1 MDLLAATGV
10 EEDDEGKADREI
22 QRTEAGAAGKE
33 VHDQHLPVSILLAG
47 IKDKTLHQGHF
58 TNQYNY
64 LEFSTVA
71 VPAFQRPV
79 LIVYRVMSCAS
90 KYSLRV
96 SGDRQETRSL
106 RGTDDDTGDEED
118 EEGEEVED
126 DIPERERRKSRLEAQ
141 QEEERLKRQQERQ
154 PTGRVI
160 GIIERNWL
168 SYAISTPSPGTSTS
182 RSLTPLLAI
191 PTSPLL
197 PRIRIRTRQAPS
209 LIGQKL
215 LVAIDTWPAN
225 KRNPEG
231 HLVRRLGAGDKDTE
245 QESLMLEFDVVYAPF
260 GKRAMECLPEEDE
273 ILILLV
279 VRILMTLY
287 TPAICRMAISRP
299 VCTSQMYRTSF
310 SLIYL
315 LIPRQHPEE
324 SVYLVDKR
332 VDMLPAL
339 LGANLCSLRP
349 HVETLAFSAIWELT
363 PDADIV
369 NVRFTKSVI
378 ASKAAFTYEEAQIC
392 EDDPHLQDERTTGI
406 CLLKS
411 LAIKLKAMRMAAG
424 ALNLA
429 SPEVKIHL
437 DIAESSD
444 PIDVEQ
450 NELWETNSLV
460 EEFMLL
466 ANVSVAQKVQET
478 FPQTAVLQRQMP
490 PKGNFERLQDILL
503 KRKGSSLDVSDSS
516 ALAASL
522 DLCLDPSEPAFNTL
536 RYLRPLR
543 SSESHRYADVLAYRQ
558 LVAAID
564 YTTLH
569 PSLHSAQNVDRILDV
584 VNRRHRMAQMA
595 SYASVKF
602 YVGLALKQ
610 RGEAENEAGAGRSLR
625 DKDLQERRRRRR
637 QQVWHH
643 RRRHV
648 QTRRDGVRRRQL
660 HEINP
665 NSKGTGNVDRGVFDK
680 VTVLIE
686 VEKDKNTQRG
696 KVNMTLVRPVDSS
709 DL

>member
-160 GIIERNWL
+160 GIIERNWRPVVCHIDPITRYL
-168 SYAISTPSPGTSTS
+168 YISQPDAPPRHPHLPATAPHPHPHPPSAVAHRSEATRRDRHLASEQAQS
-182 RSLTPLLAI
+182 RGPPL
-191 PTSPLL
+191 
-197 PRIRIRTRQAPS
+197 
-209 LIGQKL
+209 
-215 LVAIDTWPAN
+215 
-225 KRNPEG
+225 
-231 HLVRRLGAGDKDTE
+231 
-245 QESLMLEFDVVYAPF
+245 
-260 GKRAMECLPEEDE
+260 
-273 ILILLV
+273 LILLV

-522 DLCLDPSEPAFNTL
+522 DLCLVGS

>member
-64 LEFSTVA
+64 LEA
-71 VPAFQRPV
+71 P
-79 LIVYRVMSCAS
+79 VMSCAS

-160 GIIERNWL
+160 GIIERNWRPVVCHIDPITRYL
-168 SYAISTPSPGTSTS
+168 YISQPDAPPRHPHLPATAPHPHPHPPSAVAHRSEATRRDRHLASEQAQS
-182 RSLTPLLAI
+182 RGPPL
-191 PTSPLL
+191 
-197 PRIRIRTRQAPS
+197 
-209 LIGQKL
+209 
-215 LVAIDTWPAN
+215 
-225 KRNPEG
+225 
-231 HLVRRLGAGDKDTE
+231 
-245 QESLMLEFDVVYAPF
+245 
-260 GKRAMECLPEEDE
+260 
-273 ILILLV
+273 LILLV

>member
-160 GIIERNWL
+160 GIIERNWRPVVCHIDPITRYL
-168 SYAISTPSPGTSTS
+168 YISQPDAPPRHPHLPATAPHPHPHPPSAVAHRSEATRRDRHLASEQAQS
-182 RSLTPLLAI
+182 RGPPL
-191 PTSPLL
+191 
-197 PRIRIRTRQAPS
+197 
-209 LIGQKL
+209 
-215 LVAIDTWPAN
+215 
-225 KRNPEG
+225 
-231 HLVRRLGAGDKDTE
+231 
-245 QESLMLEFDVVYAPF
+245 
-260 GKRAMECLPEEDE
+260 
-273 ILILLV
+273 LILLV

>member
-160 GIIERNWL
+160 GIIERNW
-168 SYAISTPSPGTSTS
+168 
-182 RSLTPLLAI
+182 
-191 PTSPLL
+191 
-197 PRIRIRTRQAPS
+197 
-209 LIGQKL
+209 
-215 LVAIDTWPAN
+215 
-225 KRNPEG
+225 
-231 HLVRRLGAGDKDTE
+231 
-245 QESLMLEFDVVYAPF
+245 
-260 GKRAMECLPEEDE
+260 
-273 ILILLV
+273 
-279 VRILMTLY
+279 
-287 TPAICRMAISRP
+287 RP
-299 VCTSQMYRTSF
+299 VVCHIDPITRYLYISQPDAPPRHPHLPATAPHPHPHPPSAVAHRPDQGDVGVKAKTAWRDRGDLRDMIICSIDPPGCQDIDDALHPRHLPNGNIEASTSQMYRTSF